1 MDKRKD
7 LKLNDGTYG
16 IIKPDTPSGHR
27 AAQKRLDLLRKN
39 GKEGV
44 IIYYNPSDPRY
55 LPGSTTYIGPKKK

>member
-1 MDKRKD
+1 MDKIKD

-39 GKEGV
+39 GKDGL
-44 IIYYNPSDPRY
+44 INI
-55 LPGSTTYIGPKKK
+55 L